1 MSLAPILVEPRGAI
15 PHHPVP
21 IMAFA
26 TATAT
31 PIRRPEFRRQFD
43 CFPLEAGYCA
53 VWTVD
58 QRPDQEIC
66 LEPGEFQ
73 ISTPNGQRLIAKLTG
88 RTRKARRKS
97 EGTLATC
104 EVFQIETVVE
114 MVGELPVLVGRRG
127 ERVEGGTWGV
137 HLTALTHDTLASLA

>member
-1 MSLAPILVEPRGAI
+1 
-15 PHHPVP
+15 
-21 IMAFA
+21 MAFA
-26 TATAT
+26 TATAS
-31 PIRRPEFRRQFD
+31 PIRRPEFSRQFD
-43 CFPLEAGYCA
+43 CFPLEPGFRA

-66 LEPGEFQ
+66 LEEGEFQ

-88 RTRKARRKS
+88 RTRKARRRS

-104 EVFQIETVVE
+104 EVFRIDTVVE

-137 HLTALTHDTLASLA
+137 HLTALTGDTLASLTQV

>member
-1 MSLAPILVEPRGAI
+1 
-15 PHHPVP
+15 
-21 IMAFA
+21 MAFA

-31 PIRRPEFRRQFD
+31 PIRRPQFPRQFD
-43 CFPLEAGYCA
+43 CFALGGHFGA
-53 VWTVD
+53 VWAVD

-66 LEPGEFQ
+66 LEDGEFQ

-104 EVFQIETVVE
+104 EVFRVDTVVE

-127 ERVEGGTWGV
+127 ERVEGMWAV
-137 HLTALTHDTLASLA
+137 HLTALTGEALASLA